1 MRHLLTILAVLFLTT
16 TATSQQNFY
25 NEKGFTDGSI
35 NTAAI
40 DTSATRPRFTNS
52 PVIDFG
58 KPERIKRI
66 RIRFPQQ
73 TLNSIYYTV
82 EVSENQ
88 FYWKVLESGYTPCD
102 DCWWSVKGTG
112 NLTDD
117 EWLYLRFKMIGFKE
131 WVVYHTFVEARVDFW

>member
-1 MRHLLTILAVLFLTT
+1 MRHLLTILAVLLLTT
-16 TATSQQNFY
+16 TATSQQNHFY

-40 DTSATRPRFTNS
+40 DTSTTRPRFTNS

-102 DCWWSVKGTG
+102 DCWWTVKAD
-112 NLTDD
+112 NLVDD

-131 WVVYHTFVEARVDFW
+131 WVVYYTIFEARVDFW